1 MALFGNKN
9 EGGLMD
15 VIRCDEQEYLVW
27 KWRPKGAI
35 VNDSKKENAI
45 RWGSSLRV
53 KDGEVAVF
61 VYKQSGKD
69 DVQEFIVGPHD
80 EIIKTANLP
89 IISSIIGLA
98 YAGGTPFQAEVYFI
112 NLAGNN
118 QLKFGV
124 PYFDVFDPRFQDLGV
139 PVSVRG
145 SITFNL
151 TDYKA
156 FIKLNRLVNFELED
170 FKKQIKDN
178 VIKNVKGVVANI
190 PQDNGMPVLQME
202 RKILE
207 INDVISPRLK
217 DSLENVFGVN
227 MKLLDVSSIEI
238 DKEHENYEQLK
249 ANTADQQSKIIETQT
264 NMNLVNQEEMLRI
277 QRKDAE
283 LGVEEKHIDIYK
295 IDKQS
300 DVLKTAAENLGE
312 MSNINLGGGGG
323 GMGFNPAGLMTGMA
337 LGGVMGN
344 QMGGMMNNLMG
355 NMNTNINQNQ
365 QNVNQTPPPPLQN
378 PNEEYFV
385 TSGGQNHGP
394 FNLQQLQ
401 SMIISGQITPETYAW
416 KKGMQDWIPLKT
428 FPEFN
433 TNQNPNLPPPPK
445 I

>member
-27 KWRPKGAI
+27 KWRPKGATL
-35 VNDSKKENAI
+35 NDSKKENAI

-61 VYKQSGKD
+61 VYKQSGKED
-69 DVQEFIVGPHD
+69 TQEFIVGPHD
-80 EIIKTANLP
+80 DILKTANLP

-124 PYFDVFDPRFQDLGV
+124 PYFDVFDPRFQDLGI

-178 VIKNVKGVVANI
+178 VVKNIKGIVTNI

-227 MKLLDVSSIEI
+227 MKLLDISSIEI
-238 DKEHENYEQLK
+238 DKEHGNYEQLK
-249 ANTADQQSKIIETQT
+249 ANTAGQQSKIIETQT

-323 GMGFNPAGLMTGMA
+323 GMGFNPAGLMTGIA

-355 NMNTNINQNQ
+355 NMNNSINQNQ
-365 QNVNQTPPPPLQN
+365 QNLNQTPPPPIQN
-378 PNEEYFV
+378 NNDEYFV
-385 TSGGQNHGP
+385 TAGGQNHGP

-401 SMIISGQITPETYAW
+401 AMIMSGQITPETYAW

-428 FPEFN
+428 FPEF
-433 TNQNPNLPPPPK
+433 TVNQNSNIPPPPK
-445 I
+445 V

>member
-35 VNDSKKENAI
+35 LNDSKKENAI
-45 RWGSSLRV
+45 RFGSSLRV

-61 VYKQSGKD
+61 VYKQSGKVD
-69 DVQEFIVGPHD
+69 LQDFIVGPHD
-80 EIIKTANLP
+80 AILKTANLP

-98 YAGGTPFQAEVYFI
+98 YAGDTPFQAEVYFI

-124 PYFDVFDPRFQDLGV
+124 PYFDVFDPRFPDLGI
-139 PVSVRG
+139 PVAVRG

-151 TDYKA
+151 VDYKA
-156 FIKLNRLVNFELED
+156 FIKLNRLVNFEMED

-178 VIKNVKGVVANI
+178 VIKNIKGIVSNI

-207 INDVISPRLK
+207 INDIISPRIK
-217 DSLENVFGVN
+217 SSFEDVFGVN
-227 MKLLDVSSIEI
+227 LKLLDISTVEV
-238 DKEHENYEQLK
+238 DKEHKNYEQLK
-249 ANTADQQSKIIETQT
+249 SQTADLQTQVLQKQT
-264 NMNLVNQEEMLRI
+264 EMSLENQEEMLRI
-277 QRKDAE
+277 LRKDTE
-283 LGVEEKHIDIYK
+283 RGVDEKYSDLYK

-312 MSNINLGGGGG
+312 MSNINLGNGGG

-337 LGGVMGN
+337 VGSVIGN
-344 QMGGMMNNLMG
+344 QMGGMMNNMMG
-355 NMNTNINQNQ
+355 SMNTNINQNL
-365 QNVNQTPPPPLQN
+365 NNQTPPPPLNNQN
-378 PNEEYFV
+378 IQYYLTLN
-385 TSGGQNHGP
+385 GQNQGP
-394 FNLQQLQ
+394 FSSQQLQ
-401 SMIISGQITPETYAW
+401 SMIISGQITPEVFAW
-416 KKGMQDWIPLKT
+416 KQGMADWIPLKN
-428 FPEFN
+428 FPEFQN
-433 TNQNPNLPPPPK
+433 NSNPNLPPPPK
-445 I
+445 V

>member
-207 INDVISPRLK
+207 INDIVSPRLK
-217 DSLENVFGVN
+217 SALEGIFGVN
-227 MKLLDVSSIEI
+227 LRMLDISTIEI

-249 ANTADQQSKIIETQT
+249 ANTADQQSKIIEQQT
-264 NMNLVNQEEMLRI
+264 NMQLENQEEMLRI

-283 LGVEEKHIDIYK
+283 RGVDQKYSDLYK
-295 IDKQS
+295 VDKQS
-300 DVLKTAAENLGE
+300 DVLKTAAENLGQ
-312 MSNINLGGGGG
+312 MSNINLGGGDG

-337 LGGVMGN
+337 MGGVIGN
-344 QMGGMMNNLMG
+344 QMGGMMNNMMN
-355 NMNTNINQNQ
+355 NMNNNINQNTS
-365 QNVNQTPPPPLQN
+365 NNQTPPPPIQN
-378 PNEEYFV
+378 QNEEYFV
-385 TSGGQNHGP
+385 TAGGQNHGP

-401 SMIISGQITPETYAW
+401 SMIMSGQITPETYAW

-428 FPEFN
+428 FPEF
-433 TNQNPNLPPPPK
+433 TINQNPNLPPPPK
-445 I
+445 V

>member
-1 MALFGNKN
+1 MGLFSNKN
-9 EGGLMD
+9 EDGLMD

-27 KWRPKGAI
+27 KWRPKGATL
-35 VNDSKKENAI
+35 NNSNKENAI

-53 KDGEVAVF
+53 KDGEIAVF
-61 VYKQSGKD
+61 VYKQAGKED
-69 DVQEFIVGPHD
+69 TQEFIVGPHD
-80 EIIKTANLP
+80 EIIKTDNLP
-89 IISSIIGLA
+89 IIANIIGLA

-124 PYFDVFDPRFQDLGV
+124 PYFDIFDPRFQDLGV

-178 VIKNVKGVVANI
+178 VIKNVKAVVTNI

-217 DSLENVFGVN
+217 DSLVNVFGVN
-227 MKLLDVSSIEI
+227 MKLLDISTIEI
-238 DKEHENYEQLK
+238 DKEHKNYEQLK

-277 QRKDAE
+277 QRKDSE
-283 LGVEEKHIDIYK
+283 YSVDEKHIDIYK

-312 MSNINLGGGGG
+312 MSNINLGGGG
-323 GMGFNPAGLMTGMA
+323 MGFNPAGLMTGMA
-337 LGGVMGN
+337 MGGAIGN

-355 NMNTNINQNQ
+355 GMNSNTNQNLNNNQ
-365 QNVNQTPPPPLQN
+365 PPPPINNTQ
-378 PNEEYFV
+378 YFV
-385 TSGGQNHGP
+385 TTNGQNQGP

-401 SMIISGQITPETYAW
+401 SMIMSGQITPDTFAW
-416 KKGMQDWIPLKT
+416 KQGMTDWIPLKT
-428 FPEFN
+428 FTEFAG
-433 TNQNPNLPPPPK
+433 NQNPNMPPPPK
-445 I
+445 T